1 MSQLTIKAHNNT
13 QPKFKKIQSKLIQEI
28 AWLAVSCIK
37 NRIRKRKSTL
47 VFRHFIMNCL
57 ARENVSIVL
66 KDRFK
71 PTRFEINVA
80 MIAITLYQSE
90 VMVGGIKQ
98 GKFFK
103 DFLNECM
110 ILEDISPE
118 ICKMY
123 GLTYDDEQL
132 FSKRKSDFCRLT
144 DKTSPMSQ
152 L

>member
-1 MSQLTIKAHNNT
+1 MSQLTIEAHNND
-13 QPKFKKIQSKLIQEI
+13 QPKFKKIQSKLIQEL

-57 ARENVSIVL
+57 AGEDVSIVL

-90 VMVGGIKQ
+90 VIVGGMKQ

-118 ICKMY
+118 ICRFKTVFQY
-123 GLTYDDEQL
+123 NADIL
-132 FSKRKSDFCRLT
+132 SRKT
-144 DKTSPMSQ
+144 IHNEMSEY
-152 L
+152 